1 MKIRIFALAR
11 DLGLDSKVLIDL
23 CEEAGVPLRNALAT
37 ISEEERDQVVAYIR
51 KKGAAPAAEQAPEI
65 TPVRDQA
72 PVGRKVPVIGTPP
85 KGTQRTAQE
94 LSEQE
99 ELPPQLE
106 VTPPQPEI
114 VDRQTQPET
123 PEVVAETAPAYLTP
137 VAAPEVPAA
146 VTPQAPPAEEPAATP
161 GQPSAEVAPA
171 PAPVAIAA
179 PEVPAPTPVVQPA
192 PAVTPPAAVVPTPP
206 PTPAPSAAPVVTQP
220 APAAPAV
227 AKITTPPAAPPAIP
241 TAPAALSRS
250 ATPPAQPAPP
260 KPPVAAAPLTP
271 PPIDPRQRPRM
282 QQVREMRPIGSVKDR
297 EQAASQGQR
306 PPGGPIRVNR
316 DKAAPRPLVAAP
328 PEYVAPVVRKPK
340 PKEEK
345 VQKPD
350 MSLSD
355 LVDRRSPLAD
365 QLQAL
370 RRAREEHEAVD
381 TPGAPGAPAAPA
393 AKGRPSANRGSLLR
407 ELRESREAERQA
419 KKQKR
424 KKRSGVAE
432 LKTTAQISFPVTV
445 RNLSEA
451 IGRPA
456 KSILGLLLRQGR
468 MVTINDELGEEE
480 AMEVAMELGV
490 DLSFKRSRDI
500 EAELLASLDHE
511 DPPELMRS
519 RPPIITILGH
529 VDHGK
534 TTMVDR
540 IRNANVAAGEFG
552 GITQHIA
559 AYQVNYEGHKL
570 TFVDTPGHAAFGEM
584 RSRGANVTDI
594 VVLVVAADDGV
605 MPQTVECISHAKNAG
620 VPVVVALNKIDLP
633 GVNEDRILQQLAQHE
648 ILPAEWGGE
657 YEVVRTSGATG
668 RGIDKLLETLILTA
682 ELHEIRANPQREAL
696 GVCLESFRDEGRGAL
711 AWFIVQKGT
720 LRIGDVVLCG
730 STYGR
735 IRAMYNDRDE
745 LVEEAGPSVPVK
757 ISGLSDVPGAG
768 DHFFVM
774 KDIEEARET
783 AESRLHE
790 GRRESLSNRVSP
802 RTLEDILN
810 QPRAGEGIQ
819 DLPLILKADSPGS
832 IEALRSEIGK
842 FEHPEVRVE
851 IIHYG
856 IGGVNE
862 SDVYLASAAGA
873 IIIAFHVVAE
883 DRAQALAEREGVE
896 IRRYN
901 IIYEV
906 TDHIRLALQGL
917 LRPERVEVSTGRA
930 IVLRTF
936 NISRFGT
943 IAGCRVLN
951 GTIARDSRIHLIR
964 DQKVLNDYRIGS
976 LKREKD
982 DAKEVREGME
992 CGIRLEGF
1000 NDVKEGDLLEAYRV
1014 DEIKRTL
1021 S

>member
-99 ELPPQLE
+99 ELPPQPE

-161 GQPSAEVAPA
+161 GQPPAEVAPA

-179 PEVPAPTPVVQPA
+179 PEVSAPDPVVQPA
-192 PAVTPPAAVVPTPP
+192 PAVTPPAAVVLTPP
-206 PTPAPSAAPVVTQP
+206 PTPAPSVAPVVTQP

-227 AKITTPPAAPPAIP
+227 AKVTTPPAAPPVIP

>member
-51 KKGAAPAAEQAPEI
+51 KKGAAPTTDQPPEV
-65 TPVRDQA
+65 TPVREQA

-85 KGTQRTAQE
+85 KSPHRTPQE

-99 ELPPQLE
+99 ELPPQPE
-106 VTPPQPEI
+106 ATPPQPEL
-114 VDRQTQPET
+114 DTRQAQAEVPD
-123 PEVVAETAPAYLTP
+123 VVAETAPAYSAP
-137 VAAPEVPAA
+137 SVAPEPTVTVIPSAA
-146 VTPQAPPAEEPAATP
+146 VTEEPAATH
-161 GQPSAEVAPA
+161 GQATTEEATAPA
-171 PAPVAIAA
+171 PAPPAE
-179 PEVPAPTPVVQPA
+179 PEPPATAVQPPPMVTPSPATVTPAPTPTPALPTAPPAVTAAAVTAPA
-192 PAVTPPAAVVPTPP
+192 PARV
-206 PTPAPSAAPVVTQP
+206 
-220 APAAPAV
+220 
-227 AKITTPPAAPPAIP
+227 TTPPAASPVIP

-250 ATPPAQPAPP
+250 ASSPVAPAPPAPP
-260 KPPVAAAPLTP
+260 KPPVASAPLTP

-297 EQAASQGQR
+297 EQAASQAQR
-306 PPGGPIRVNR
+306 PGGPIRVNR

-370 RRAREEHEAVD
+370 RRAREEHEAVE

-682 ELHEIRANPQREAL
+682 ELHEIRANPEREAL

-745 LVEEAGPSVPVK
+745 LVEEAG
-757 ISGLSDVPGAG
+757 
-768 DHFFVM
+768 
-774 KDIEEARET
+774 
-783 AESRLHE
+783 
-790 GRRESLSNRVSP
+790 
-802 RTLEDILN
+802 
-810 QPRAGEGIQ
+810 
-819 DLPLILKADSPGS
+819 
-832 IEALRSEIGK
+832 
-842 FEHPEVRVE
+842 
-851 IIHYG
+851 
-856 IGGVNE
+856 
-862 SDVYLASAAGA
+862 
-873 IIIAFHVVAE
+873 
-883 DRAQALAEREGVE
+883 
-896 IRRYN
+896 
-901 IIYEV
+901 
-906 TDHIRLALQGL
+906 
-917 LRPERVEVSTGRA
+917 
-930 IVLRTF
+930 
-936 NISRFGT
+936 
-943 IAGCRVLN
+943 
-951 GTIARDSRIHLIR
+951 
-964 DQKVLNDYRIGS
+964 
-976 LKREKD
+976 
-982 DAKEVREGME
+982 
-992 CGIRLEGF
+992 
-1000 NDVKEGDLLEAYRV
+1000 
-1014 DEIKRTL
+1014 
-1021 S
+1021 